1 SANSSTGLHSV
12 SSTPLCQSLHW
23 PPLSVL
29 HPPLP
34 IPPLASTQ
42 CPPPLSANPST
53 GLHSVS
59 STPLCQSL
67 HWPPLSVLHPSLP
80 IPPLASTQCP
90 PPLSANPS
98 TGLHS
103 VSSTPLCQSL
113 HWPPLS
119 CPPPLSANPSTG
131 LHSVSSTLLCQ
142 SLHWP
147 PLSVL
152 HPSLPIPPLASTQCP
167 PPPSAN
173 PSTGLHSVSSTPLCQ
188 SLHWLLIAQQN
199 KFKILTLTYKAVH
212 QTAPNYITDLISKC
226 HPTRSLRSSQDLL
239 LSSSLVSSSHARLQD
254 FSRASPILWNSLP
267 QPIRLSPTLLSF
279 RRTLKTHLFREA
291 YPPPA

>member
-1 SANSSTGLHSV
+1 AISANLSLQGSLSCPQLILESSTLPTSPSPTPLPSRLYSV
-12 SSTPLCQSLHW
+12 SSILLCQSLHW

-29 HPPLP
+29 HPSLP

-103 VSSTPLCQSL
+103 VSSTPLCQS
-113 HWPPLS
+113 
-119 CPPPLSANPSTG
+119 
-131 LHSVSSTLLCQ
+131 
-142 SLHWP
+142 
-147 PLSVL
+147 
-152 HPSLPIPPLASTQCP
+152 
-167 PPPSAN
+167 
-173 PSTGLHSVSSTPLCQ
+173 
-188 SLHWLLIAQQN
+188 
-199 KFKILTLTYKAVH
+199 
-212 QTAPNYITDLISKC
+212 
-226 HPTRSLRSSQDLL
+226 
-239 LSSSLVSSSHARLQD
+239 
-254 FSRASPILWNSLP
+254 
-267 QPIRLSPTLLSF
+267 
-279 RRTLKTHLFREA
+279 
-291 YPPPA
+291 